1 MSSEHAIIIARNSKT
16 GAIELPLDD
25 LTLYDTSGYGLDGQ
39 PDGVGSVKSIID
51 SVRMTYDDDWV
62 ITLYVR
68 SGPDW
73 LGNKKLPV

>member
-25 LTLYDTSGYGLDGQ
+25 LTLYSTEGYSLYHQ
-39 PDGVGSVKSIID
+39 PKSIQSIID

-62 ITLYVR
+62 ITLYEQC
-68 SGPDW
+68 GPNW
-73 LGNKKLPV
+73 CGSKKRPTV